1 MMSAVIHQETV
12 IFLMAVLH
20 GIGLTVLYDLLR
32 ALRRAVPH
40 GVAAVSCEDFLFWIT
55 SGFLTFCF
63 AFRYTDGVIRAYV
76 SAGIALGA
84 VLYHFTV
91 STVVLKAV
99 ARLFTFVAD
108 VAAGV
113 FSFWKRILMRL
124 SFGTSRLCRKI
135 RRFLKKTIE
144 FKKKRRY
151 NSDKNG
157 SGEGVSTVTGNK
169 KIRGERCGKK
179 KETSE

>member
-20 GIGLTVLYDLLR
+20 GIGLTALYDLLR

-55 SGFLTFCF
+55 AGFLTFCF

-99 ARLFTFVAD
+99 AWLF
-108 VAAGV
+108 
-113 FSFWKRILMRL
+113 
-124 SFGTSRLCRKI
+124 RKI